1 MADLMKDMDE
11 LDAINTERE
20 GKNLPPFGDIA
31 EARLWKSM
39 QAAVET
45 KTDEVKADGEA
56 KPDAATETQTQAEP
70 VKFTAPVAKRA
81 EVKADDG
88 ELAAAKAEIQRLK
101 SEAGRSTV
109 LANEM
114 RDLKAKVEAAEA
126 RANEAERKA
135 QELADKASEGD
146 LMAGLTQEEREA
158 LNDNPKAVSAI
169 AAIAKKFMSK
179 GASASD
185 SGVTELRERIDARE
199 RAESERAERDRMA
212 RAEEM
217 WSKQVATVV
226 PPEVYGQFASHPKWD
241 EWCAKT
247 YAGEYNA
254 DLYNKAV
261 DSVDGDAVID
271 QLQRFMRY
279 AGITVPT
286 KGQKPPLRVDEVRGG
301 QVATGSQPEAFYAE
315 DVQRI
320 EDDFA
325 QGRLPSG
332 WTSNQFTAWA
342 KRVDDARYE
351 GRIKPGRAPR

>member
-20 GKNLPPFGDIA
+20 GKNLPPFGDIS

-45 KTDEVKADGEA
+45 KTDEVKAEGEA
-56 KPDAATETQTQAEP
+56 KTDAPTETQTQAET

-81 EVKADDG
+81 EAKADDG

-109 LANEM
+109 LANEL
-114 RDLKAKVEAAEA
+114 RDLKAERDAALQRAADAERKATEAAEA
-126 RANEAERKA
+126 AGDNSVLAMLSEDERAS
-135 QELADKASEGD
+135 LGD
-146 LMAGLTQEEREA
+146 DPNTF
-158 LNDNPKAVSAI
+158 KAVQKLIKRALSEYDA
-169 AAIAKKFMSK
+169 
-179 GASASD
+179 
-185 SGVTELRERIDARE
+185 GVTGKLTETRQRIDHRE
-199 RAESERAERDRMA
+199 QLESQRAEQERQA
-212 RAEEM
+212 RAEVM
-217 WSKQVATVV
+217 WSKQVAAVV

-241 EWCAKT
+241 EWCSKT
-247 YAGEYNA
+247 YAGQYNA

-261 DSVDGDAVID
+261 DSVDGEAVID
-271 QLQRFMRY
+271 QLQKFMRY
-279 AGITVPT
+279 AGITVPA
-286 KGQKPPLRVDEVRGG
+286 KGQKPPLRVEEVRGG
-301 QVATGSQPEAFYAE
+301 QVATSTTPEAFYAE

-325 QGRLPSG
+325 QGKLPSG
-332 WTSNQFTAWA
+332 WTGNQFTAWA